1 MFPVPRKN
9 KKKGPQPAPKMYD
22 LIIKREGSNM
32 ILIKCRIDAHVL
44 AIIEGIIK
52 EYKIRQWAGED

>member
-1 MFPVPRKN
+1 MLQEQEKRR
-9 KKKGPQPAPKMYD
+9 KKGPQPAPKMYD

-32 ILIKCRIDAHVL
+32 VLIRCRIDEHIL

-52 EYKIRQWAGED
+52 EYRIRQWAGED